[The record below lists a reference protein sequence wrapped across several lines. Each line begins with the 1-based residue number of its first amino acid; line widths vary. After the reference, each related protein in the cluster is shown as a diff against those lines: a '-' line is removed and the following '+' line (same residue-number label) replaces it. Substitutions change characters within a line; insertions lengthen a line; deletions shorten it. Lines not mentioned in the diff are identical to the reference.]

1 MINYVIL
8 LYIILYNHMVEQI
21 PSFIKQIRS
30 DYSLTQLELA
40 KKLGCAVMSIHA
52 YESGKRT
59 PSLGKIDQ
67 IIELFPDTSI
77 YILLNIQENNPSS
90 ERVTVNLLD
99 QIESLKRKIS
109 SLQSLN

>member
-1 MINYVIL
+1 
-8 LYIILYNHMVEQI
+8 MVKQI
-21 PSFIKQIRS
+21 PSFIKQVRH

-67 IIELFPDTSI
+67 IIELFPDANT
-77 YILLNIQENNPSS
+77 YILLNKQGNNLSA

-99 QIESLKRKIS
+99 QIESLKRKIN